1 MQPQLDDYE
10 RLDGYEIFRRAIVE
24 GDERAWAVGI
34 VRYRAMLIVWARRSA
49 ASTAIA
55 ECCEDIADQA
65 IARAW
70 VALTPDRFD
79 QFPTLGALL
88 AYFRTCVVT
97 AVADYARREQSAER
111 LSLALEV
118 GEVATPEQIVLARL
132 DCDDLWQIVNGVV
145 QSEQER
151 VVLVQSM
158 VVGLPPRA
166 ILANHPD
173 VFANVDEVY
182 AAKRNLFERLR
193 RCNELRQLY
202 DERRAA

>member
-1 MQPQLDDYE
+1 MQSRLDDYE
-10 RLDGYEIFRRAIVE
+10 QLDGYEIFRRAIVG
-24 GDERAWAVGI
+24 GDEQAWAIGI
-34 VRYRAMLIVWARRSA
+34 ARYRAMLIVWARRSA

-70 VALTPDRFD
+70 VALTPERFD
-79 QFPTLGALL
+79 QFPNIAALL
-88 AYFRTCVVT
+88 AYLHTCVVS

-111 LSLALEV
+111 LALAIEV
-118 GEVATPEQIVLARL
+118 GEVATPEQIVLARF
-132 DCDDLWQIVNGVV
+132 DRDELWQIVNGVV

-166 ILANHPD
+166 ILASYPHI
-173 VFANVDEVY
+173 FANVDEVY
-182 AAKRNLFERLR
+182 TAKRNLFERLR
-193 RCNELRQLY
+193 RCRELRRLY